1 MKNYTENRRR
11 LKDLLKSY
19 AYRKGEFKL
28 SSGRTSEHYVNC
40 KPVILRGDGLT
51 LVSNL
56 LLEHIHL
63 GSNCVAGLTLGADPL
78 VSGVVMASHRFW
90 DESAFKFVVP
100 GGLIVRKKPK
110 GHGTGAWLEGPLP
123 PQGTVV
129 TILEDVITTAKSA
142 IFAAEK
148 IRDAGYFVDHIVCI
162 VDRQEEGE
170 ADKVCKDAKIRLTS
184 IFKLDDIVPMF
195 DDSFKSNDH
204 EHMSLNMA
212 K

>member
-1 MKNYTENRRR
+1 MSHTEDKRR
-11 LKDLLKSY
+11 LKDLLRNHS
-19 AYRKGEFKL
+19 YRKGEFKL
-28 SSGRTSEHYVNC
+28 SSGRTSKHYLNC
-40 KPVILRGDGLT
+40 KPVILRGDGLN
-51 LVSNL
+51 LVSKML
-56 LLEHIHL
+56 LDEVSLA
-63 GSNCVAGLTLGADPL
+63 SNCVAGLTLGADPL
-78 VSGVVMASHRFW
+78 VSGVVMASNRFW
-90 DESAFKFVVP
+90 DESAFKFGVP
-100 GGLIVRKKPK
+100 GGIIVRKKPK

-148 IRDAGYFVDHIVCI
+148 IRDAGYFVNHIICI

-170 ADKVCKDAKIRLTS
+170 ADKACKDADIKLKS
-184 IFKLDDIVPMF
+184 IFKLDDIVPMH
-195 DDSFKSNDH
+195 DDSFKSNDN

>member
-1 MKNYTENRRR
+1 MSYTEDKRR
-11 LKDLLKSY
+11 LKDLLRNHS
-19 AYRKGEFKL
+19 YRKGEFKL
-28 SSGRTSEHYVNC
+28 SSGRTSEHYLNC
-40 KPVILRGDGLT
+40 KPVILRGDGLN
-51 LVSNL
+51 LVSKML
-56 LLEHIHL
+56 LDEVSLA
-63 GSNCVAGLTLGADPL
+63 SNCVAGLTLGADPL
-78 VSGVVMASHRFW
+78 VSGVVMASNRFW
-90 DESAFKFVVP
+90 DESAHKFGVP
-100 GGLIVRKKPK
+100 GGIIVRKKPK

-148 IRDAGYFVDHIVCI
+148 IRDAGYFVNHIICI

-170 ADKVCKDAKIRLTS
+170 ADKACKDADIKLKS
-184 IFKLDDIVPMF
+184 IFKLDDIVPMH
-195 DDSFKSNDH
+195 DDSFKSNDN

>member
-1 MKNYTENRRR
+1 MNNYTEDKRK
-11 LKDLLKSY
+11 LKDLLRTYSY
-19 AYRKGEFKL
+19 RRGEFKL
-28 SSGRTSEHYVNC
+28 SSGRTSEHYINC

-51 LVSNL
+51 LASNL
-56 LLEHIHL
+56 LLEKIHL
-63 GSNCVAGLTLGADPL
+63 ASNCVAGLTLGADPL
-78 VSGVVMASHRFW
+78 VSGVVMASNRFW
-90 DESAFKFVVP
+90 DESAHKFGVP
-100 GGLIVRKKPK
+100 GGIIVRKKPK

-148 IRDAGYFVDHIVCI
+148 IRDAGYFVNHIICI

-170 ADKVCKDAKIRLTS
+170 ADKACKDADIKLKS
-184 IFKLDDIVPMF
+184 IFKLDDIVPMH
-195 DDSFKSNDH
+195 DDSFKSNDN

>member
-90 DESAFKFVVP
+90 DESAFKFGVP
-100 GGLIVRKKPK
+100 GGIIVRKKPK

-170 ADKVCKDAKIRLTS
+170 ADKVCKDAKI
-184 IFKLDDIVPMF
+184 
-195 DDSFKSNDH
+195 
-204 EHMSLNMA
+204 
-212 K
+212 

>member
-1 MKNYTENRRR
+1 MSYTEDKRR
-11 LKDLLKSY
+11 LKDLLRSF
-19 AYRKGEFKL
+19 AYRKGDFTL
-28 SSGRTSEHYVNC
+28 SSGRKTEHYINC

-56 LLEHIHL
+56 FLNDIRVS
-63 GSNCVAGLTLGADPL
+63 SNCVAGLTLGADPL
-78 VSGVVMASHRFW
+78 VSGVVMASNQLWNVGASRFGI
-90 DESAFKFVVP
+90 S
-100 GGLIVRKKPK
+100 GGLIIRKEPK
-110 GHGTGAWLEGPLP
+110 GHGTGAWIEGPLP
-123 PQGTVV
+123 PQGSIV

-148 IRDAGYFVDHIVCI
+148 IRDAGYYVREIVCI

-170 ADKVCKDAKIRLTS
+170 ADQACKDANIQLKS

-195 DDSFKSNDH
+195 DISFTSNDK

>member
-1 MKNYTENRRR
+1 MSYTEDKRR
-11 LKDLLKSY
+11 LKDLLRSF
-19 AYRKGEFKL
+19 AYRKGDFTL
-28 SSGRTSEHYVNC
+28 SSGRKTEHYINC
-40 KPVILRGDGLT
+40 KPVILRGDGLS

-56 LLEHIHL
+56 FLNDIRVS
-63 GSNCVAGLTLGADPL
+63 SNCVAGLTLGADPL
-78 VSGVVMASHRFW
+78 VSGVVMASNQLWNVGTSRFGI
-90 DESAFKFVVP
+90 S
-100 GGLIVRKKPK
+100 GGLIIRKEPK
-110 GHGTGAWLEGPLP
+110 GHGTGAWIEGPLP
-123 PQGTVV
+123 PHGSVV

-148 IRDAGYFVDHIVCI
+148 VRDAGYFVKDIHCI

-170 ADKVCKDAKIRLTS
+170 ADQACKDANIQLKS

-195 DDSFKSNDH
+195 DISFTSNDK

>member
-1 MKNYTENRRR
+1 MNYTEDKRR
-11 LKDLLKSY
+11 LKDMLRNHS
-19 AYRKGEFKL
+19 YRKGEFKL
-28 SSGRTSEHYVNC
+28 SSGRTSEHYINC
-40 KPVILRGDGLT
+40 KPVILRGDGLS
-51 LVSNL
+51 LVSKM
-56 LLEHIHL
+56 LLEEVSIAC
-63 GSNCVAGLTLGADPL
+63 NCVAGLTLGADPL
-78 VSGVVMASHRFW
+78 VSGVIMESNRFW
-90 DESAFKFVVP
+90 TESAMRFGVS
-100 GGLIVRKKPK
+100 GGLIIRKEPK
-110 GHGTGAWLEGPLP
+110 GHGTGAWIERPLP
-123 PQGTVV
+123 PHGSIV

-170 ADKVCKDAKIRLTS
+170 ADKVCKDAKIKLTS
-184 IFKLDDIVPMF
+184 IYKLDDIVPMF

>member
-11 LKDLLKSY
+11 LKDLIKSY
-19 AYRKGEFKL
+19 AYRRGEFKL

-51 LVSNL
+51 LASNL
-56 LLEHIHL
+56 LLEKIHL
-63 GSNCVAGLTLGADPL
+63 ASNCVAGLTLGADPL
-78 VSGVVMASHRFW
+78 VSGVVMASHAFW
-90 DESAFKFVVP
+90 DESAFKFGVP
-100 GGLIVRKKPK
+100 GGIIVRKKPK

-148 IRDAGYFVDHIVCI
+148 IRDAGYFVNHIICI

-170 ADKVCKDAKIRLTS
+170 ADKACKDADIKLKS
-184 IFKLDDIVPMF
+184 IFKLDDIVPMH
-195 DDSFKSNDH
+195 DDSFKSNDN